1 MALTPEQVTAL
12 QDEITAL
19 KTEIADLKSASKK
32 AAKFAR
38 EMEIKNLFAS
48 LNREYKEEDVIHYI
62 DMTAEQFSATAKDL
76 LSMKVTELPGHLFE
90 AQAKDGV
97 EESKENGINFAA
109 IYQQRNGA

>member
-1 MALTPEQVTAL
+1 
-12 QDEITAL
+12 
-19 KTEIADLKSASKK
+19 
-32 AAKFAR
+32 
-38 EMEIKNLFAS
+38 
-48 LNREYKEEDVIHYI
+48 
-62 DMTAEQFSATAKDL
+62 MTAEQFSATAKDL